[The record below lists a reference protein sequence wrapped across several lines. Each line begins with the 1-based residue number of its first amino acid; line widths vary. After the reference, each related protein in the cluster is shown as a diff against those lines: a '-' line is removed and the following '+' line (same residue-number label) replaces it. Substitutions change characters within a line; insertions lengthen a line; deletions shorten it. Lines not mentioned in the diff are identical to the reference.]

1 MKRRCMN
8 PEKCAPWVYA
18 HAMSHLWN
26 SSGTAS
32 ISDLTIKA
40 IMPKGA
46 GQNTLSK
53 GIPFRLRGWVQLLGQ
68 FVNAKYTEIDLHI

>member
-1 MKRRCMN
+1 MN

-32 ISDLTIKA
+32 NTDLTVKA
-40 IMPKGA
+40 STPKGA
-46 GQNTLSK
+46 GQDTLSK
-53 GIPFRLRGWVQLLGQ
+53 GIRFRLCGGVQPLGQ
-68 FVNAKYTEIDLHI
+68 FVKCQIHRN

>member
-8 PEKCAPWVYA
+8 PEKRAPWVYA

-32 ISDLTIKA
+32 ISDLTVKA

-53 GIPFRLRGWVQLLGQ
+53 GIPFRLRGWVQLLGPT
-68 FVNAKYTEIDLHI
+68 VGTVC